1 MRAYLIIDLKITDLP
16 GFMVYAE
23 RIPALIEK
31 YSGRY
36 IVQGVEP
43 TVIEGSGD
51 QIERAVILEFPNRS
65 SAEAF
70 LEERRQSDLHTIWA
84 DTTNSRILLVEGCT

>member
-1 MRAYLIIDLKITDLP
+1 MQAYLVIDLNITDLP
-16 GFMVYAE
+16 GFMLYAQ

-31 YSGRY
+31 HAGRY

-51 QIERAVILEFPNRS
+51 QLQRSVIIEFPSRL
-65 SAEAF
+65 AAHAF
-70 LEERRQSDLHTIWA
+70 LDERRNSDLHSIWSNA
-84 DTTNSRILLVEGCT
+84 TDSRILLVDGCD

>member
-1 MRAYLIIDLKITDLP
+1 MHAYLIIDLKISDLA

-31 YSGRY
+31 HSGRY

-43 TVIEGSGD
+43 TVIEGSD
-51 QIERAVILEFPNRS
+51 DDIERSVILEFPNRS
-65 SAEAF
+65 AAQAF
-70 LEERRQSDLHTIWA
+70 LEERSRSDLHSIWA
-84 DTTNSRILLVEGCT
+84 DTTNSRILLVDGCS